1 MPSIPLEFRLTAEWA
16 GAIATFLAVLVA
28 LWVAG
33 ADARRRAKTNKRHQA
48 EQISG
53 WMEDLPPKETIIDGV
68 MYVRLIMQ
76 NSSNQLVYNL
86 IASVVS
92 AQAGQHVGTNL
103 DYRNYL
109 GRLPPGRTEYT
120 IEHPGHGMHKR
131 FSVELAFEDS
141 GGRTWVRS
149 GKGALRQVKH
159 DPLAFYGIDSPVS
172 WLMP

>member
-1 MPSIPLEFRLTAEWA
+1 MRRKAR
-16 GAIATFLAVLVA
+16 
-28 LWVAG
+28 
-33 ADARRRAKTNKRHQA
+33 ADKRHQA

-53 WMEDLPPKETIIDGV
+53 WMEDLPPAEMFIDNAI
-68 MYVRLIMQ
+68 YVKLIML
-76 NSSNQLVYNL
+76 NSSNQLVYNS
-86 IASVVS
+86 IASVVA
-92 AQAGQHVGTNL
+92 AQSGEHVGRNE

-120 IEHPGHGMHKR
+120 VKHPGHGMHKR

-149 GKGALRQVKH
+149 GKGALKQVSQ
-159 DPLAFYGIDSPVS
+159 DPLAFYGISPPVS

>member
-1 MPSIPLEFRLTAEWA
+1 MPSVLSEFRLTAEWTS
-16 GAIATFLAVLVA
+16 AIATFLAVLVA

-48 EQISG
+48 ELISG
-53 WMEDLPPKETIIDGV
+53 WMEDLPSEETVIDGV
-68 MYVRLIMQ
+68 MYIKLIMQ

-86 IASVVS
+86 IARVVS
-92 AQAGQHVGTNL
+92 AQSGEHVGTNL

-120 IEHPGHGMHKR
+120 IKHQGHGMHKR

-141 GGRTWVRS
+141 GGTTWVRK
-149 GKGALRQVKH
+149 GKGGLEQVRH
-159 DPLAFYGIDSPVS
+159 DPLTFYGISPPVS